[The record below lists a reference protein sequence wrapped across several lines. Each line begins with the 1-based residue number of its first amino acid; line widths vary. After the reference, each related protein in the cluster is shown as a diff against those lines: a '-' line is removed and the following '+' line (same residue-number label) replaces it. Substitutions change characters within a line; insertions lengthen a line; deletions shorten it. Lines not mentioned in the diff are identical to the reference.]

1 MAEPRVLFISLD
13 PVGEEMAGL
22 AIRYVELARALA
34 PHAQAIV
41 AGTQAPDTAP
51 PAGGVQTVS
60 FDPHRPAAL
69 KPHVEAAHVVVTHP
83 QWPIV
88 TRWLR
93 RSRARVVVDLYDPEA
108 LEALEHFSDRRPAIR
123 RLMHQLTLDRLDD
136 ALATGHLFVCAS
148 EKQRDLWLGAL
159 LARRLIGPEL
169 YDRDPSLRSAIDVV
183 PFGVPDEPPDD
194 AGRDAIRERFP
205 QIGPDDEVVLW
216 NGGIWSWLDAP
227 TAIRAVSRLAERCP
241 QVRLVFMGE
250 HAGPAGARAAE
261 EARRIARDLDLLG
274 SVVLFNDR
282 WVPYAERAAWL
293 LHADC
298 AISTHRDHLE
308 TRFAF
313 RTRLLDCL
321 WAGLPV
327 VCTTGDHLAERVE
340 RGGLGAAVAGRDD
353 EALAAALE
361 GVLARGRAAH
371 GDALAR
377 AAEDFRWSRVA
388 EPLARFLEEDP
399 APRPAD
405 LAPHPGRVVATH
417 MARAAAYRAG
427 TRALGA
433 LGLRPPS
440 P

>member
-1 MAEPRVLFISLD
+1 VAEPRVLFISLD

-22 AIRYVELARALA
+22 SIRYVELARALA
-34 PHAQAIV
+34 PHAQATV
-41 AGTQAPDTAP
+41 AGTQAPGTPP
-51 PAGGVQTVS
+51 PAGVQIAS
-60 FDPHRPAAL
+60 FDPHRPVAL
-69 KPHVEAAHVVVTHP
+69 KAHVEAADVVVTHP

-108 LEALEHFSDRRPAIR
+108 LEALEHFSDRRRTVR
-123 RLMHQLTLDRLDD
+123 RLMHQLTLDRLDG
-136 ALATGHLFVCAS
+136 ALETGHLFVCAS
-148 EKQRDLWLGAL
+148 EKQRDLWLGAM

-169 YDRDPSLRSAIDVV
+169 YDRDPSLRSVIDVV

-205 QIGPDDEVVLW
+205 DIGPDDEVVLW
-216 NGGIWSWLDAP
+216 NGGVWSWLDAP
-227 TAIRAVSRLAERCP
+227 TAIRAVARLAQRRP
-241 QVRLVFMGE
+241 QVRLVFMGA
-250 HAGPAGARAAE
+250 HSGPAGGRAAE
-261 EARRIARDLDLLG
+261 EARRVARDLDVLG
-274 SVVLFNDR
+274 TVVRFNDR
-282 WVPYAERAAWL
+282 WVPYDERAAWL
-293 LHADC
+293 QHADC
-298 AISTHRDHLE
+298 AVSTHRDHLE

-327 VCTTGDHLAERVE
+327 VCSTGDDLAERVE
-340 RGGLGAAVAGRDD
+340 REGLGAAVAGGDD

-361 GVLARGRAAH
+361 GVLAHGRAAH

-377 AAEDFRWSRVA
+377 AAEEFRWSRVA
-388 EPLARFLEEDP
+388 EPLARFLEEGP

-405 LAPHPGRVVATH
+405 LAPRAARVVAART
-417 MARAAAYRAG
+417 ARAAAYRAG
-427 TRALGA
+427 ARALGA